1 VFYVIDPANDRWS
14 IVLITNKANDH
25 YSQECENIDIEDD
38 PFISTLQSL
47 DNDSTMD
54 DILYT
59 RSDHDEGILNN
70 PPFCVNKKKIKLSIE
85 LGRGKDELELLC
97 MV

>member
-1 VFYVIDPANDRWS
+1 
-14 IVLITNKANDH
+14 
-25 YSQECENIDIEDD
+25 
-38 PFISTLQSL
+38 
-47 DNDSTMD
+47 MD